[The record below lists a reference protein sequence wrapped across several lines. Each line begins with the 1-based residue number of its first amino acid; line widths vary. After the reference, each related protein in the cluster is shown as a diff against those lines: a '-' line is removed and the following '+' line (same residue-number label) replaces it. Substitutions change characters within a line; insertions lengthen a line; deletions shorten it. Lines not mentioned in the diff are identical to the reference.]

1 MSDAK
6 GRQVEQAV
14 IYARVSS
21 RQQEEEGFSI
31 PAQLKLLRD
40 YASQSGLAVKQ
51 EFVDVETAKTTGR
64 PGFAE
69 MVDFLAD
76 HADQCRIIL
85 VEKTDRLY
93 RNLRDYV
100 TLDELDIEIHF
111 VKENFVLSDDSRS
124 TEKFMHGIKVLMAK
138 NYVDNLS
145 EEASKGMREK
155 AEQGTWPSW
164 APIGY
169 INVKIGDSRGIAIDP
184 QRADVI
190 REMFEWYAAG
200 DCSLEEVRDRAV
212 AAGLTTRRGR
222 PPAKSTVERILK
234 SPFYIGRFRWAGRLY
249 EGDHPPLVSIDLF
262 QRVQEAFRK
271 GNHPVRE
278 KKRSF
283 AYTGL
288 IKCAH
293 CGCSITAGTH
303 KGKYVYYRC
312 TGARGD
318 CNTPLIREDRLEE
331 LLGGLVQRVY
341 IDDETI
347 EWIVTT
353 LKESHRDEKAYHDAQ
368 ISRLQGQVR
377 KLQDRL
383 DAAYEDKLDG
393 DISEEFW
400 RRKSQEWRSHQLEL
414 QRTVEAHQSAN
425 QLYLDAGVKILR
437 LSQQAYPLWLSQP
450 QMEKRKLL
458 NLLLLNCTFDGENL
472 YATYRKPFCW
482 LAEGSVRP
490 IWRG

>member
-1 MSDAK
+1 MK
-6 GRQVEQAV
+6 RVV

-21 RQQEEEGFSI
+21 KEQAEEGFSI

-40 YASQSGLAVKQ
+40 YAGQSGLAVTQ

-69 MVDFLAD
+69 MVQFLSRSRNT
-76 HADQCRIIL
+76 CRTIL

-111 VKENFVLSDDSRS
+111 VKENFILSDDSRS

-169 INVKIGDSRGIAIDP
+169 INVKIGDNRGIAVDP

-222 PPAKSTVERILK
+222 PPAKSTVERVLK
-234 SPFYIGRFRWAGRLY
+234 NPFYIGRFRWAGRLY

-331 LLGGLVQRVY
+331 LLGELVQRVY

-347 EWIVTT
+347 EWIVAT
-353 LKESHRDEKAYHDAQ
+353 LKQSHRDEKAYHDAQ
-368 ISRLQGQVR
+368 ISRLQTEVR
-377 KLQDRL
+377 KLQGRL

-393 DISEEFW
+393 NISEELW

-414 QRTVEAHQSAN
+414 QRTIEAHQSAN
-425 QLYLDAGVKILR
+425 QLYLDAGVKMLR

-450 QMEKRKLL
+450 QNEKRKLL
-458 NLLLLNCTFDGENL
+458 YLLLLNCTFDGENL